1 MNKNVYLVVHSRPGK
16 DRINIRILNTTYYVM
31 RQDVIQWVRRQIT
44 LHLSGK
50 PLAFTSK
57 LGKRSIPDAIPVSWK
72 DVARVIRAIPFDAD
86 NLNNNRGYLSS
97 LAQEILEPFF
107 KEDKTIPRPRPLPVL
122 HKAMTQGRWNA
133 IKDVDDTVFII
144 GSISGIDLMV
154 RAMHSHV
161 KTPRVPL
168 GMKDLI
174 NRYVHEIFD
183 QITLTNHAGRGHIFF
198 NNNIAAQLTRVTYAQ
213 RVALLKKYR
222 STFARAPDTYPENRV
237 WNSPSRRK
245 RIVDALH
252 NETYMSGAGSAWNI
266 DECIQNVFPEA
277 VEICLLHKNWA
288 ALWGN
293 KEKKYVSTAKMI
305 VSPAHEMYGRTKEQL
320 NNDRVALYKILRT
333 RIPFTRIFSA
343 NVIWNIGRAFIG
355 TQWTKPEGLTTA
367 GAAAL
372 IKACIDDLGGP
383 NARGFDGTFV
393 SRERHVGGT
402 FRNTYLKY
410 VNNQKKK
417 NIPNFNRWIPL
428 NNNNRSKYTMFT
440 WVLLILQKAPTEV
453 VMDVTR
459 YMLQQ
464 GGDVTR
470 GRPCPLDIKTD
481 PNVRRL
487 LTKHMFQGVSL
498 GANVAPVDPITME
511 PVPLERAHILAPDL
525 TNKKIRVV
533 YDRSTLHNIKP
544 TLYKGFHGRHVG
556 ETRLSPM
563 TRQPF
568 SHTQNIIPIFT
579 LLNKKDR
586 NRYERAYNARVAP
599 MTSASKKRKRS

>member
-1 MNKNVYLVVHSRPGK
+1 MKKNVYLSVHSRPGK
-16 DRINIRILNTTYYVM
+16 DRINIRIVNNTYYVA

-44 LHLSGK
+44 LHLAGK
-50 PLAFTSK
+50 PLAFTLKS
-57 LGKRSIPDAIPVSWK
+57 RTRQSIPDGIPVSWK
-72 DVARVIRAIPFDAD
+72 DVARVIRDIPFD
-86 NLNNNRGYLSS
+86 NSNNNNNRGYLHS
-97 LAQEILEPFF
+97 LAQEILDPFF
-107 KEDKTIPRPRPLPVL
+107 EEDKTIPRPLPVL
-122 HKAMTQGRWNA
+122 HKAMTGGRWNA
-133 IKDVDDTVFII
+133 IKDVDDTVYII
-144 GSISGIDLMV
+144 GSLSGIDLMV
-154 RAMHSHV
+154 RAMTSHI
-161 KTPRVPL
+161 KTPRIPPA
-168 GMKDLI
+168 MKTLI
-174 NRYVHEIFD
+174 DRYVHEIFD
-183 QITLTNHAGRGHIFF
+183 RLTLTNLVPYYQFL
-198 NNNIAAQLTRVTYAQ
+198 NNNKMESQVTYAQ

-252 NETYMSGAGSAWNI
+252 NETKASDAWNI

-277 VEICLLHKNWA
+277 VELCLLHRKD
-288 ALWGN
+288 WGQA
-293 KEKKYVSTAKMI
+293 ESTAKMI

-383 NARGFDGTFV
+383 NVRGFDGTFV

-410 VNNQKKK
+410 VNIQKKK

-428 NNNNRSKYTMFT
+428 NNNNRSNYTMFT
-440 WVLLILQKAPTEV
+440 WVLLSLQKAPTEV

-464 GGDVTR
+464 GGDVTK
-470 GRPCPLDIKTD
+470 GRPSFGHQDRSQCASLAHQTHVPGGIAGLQCISCR
-481 PNVRRL
+481 PHHLRARA
-487 LTKHMFQGVSL
+487 L
-498 GANVAPVDPITME
+498 GASAHS
-511 PVPLERAHILAPDL
+511 RARPH
-525 TNKKIRVV
+525 
-533 YDRSTLHNIKP
+533 
-544 TLYKGFHGRHVG
+544 
-556 ETRLSPM
+556 
-563 TRQPF
+563 Q
-568 SHTQNIIPIFT
+568 
-579 LLNKKDR
+579 
-586 NRYERAYNARVAP
+586 
-599 MTSASKKRKRS
+599 

>member
-1 MNKNVYLVVHSRPGK
+1 MNKNVYLSVHSRPGK
-16 DRINIRILNTTYYVM
+16 DRIKIRIVNNTYYVG

-44 LHLSGK
+44 LHLAGK
-50 PLAFTSK
+50 PLAFTFWR
-57 LGKRSIPDAIPVSWK
+57 RSIPVSWK
-72 DVARVIRAIPFDAD
+72 DVVRVIRDIPFDVE
-86 NLNNNRGYLSS
+86 NLPNNRGYLDS

-107 KEDKTIPRPRPLPVL
+107 KEDKTTL
-122 HKAMTQGRWNA
+122 HKAMSQGRWNA
-133 IKDVDDTVFII
+133 IKDVDDAVFIV

-161 KTPRVPL
+161 KTLRVPP
-168 GMKDLI
+168 GMKTLI

-198 NNNIAAQLTRVTYAQ
+198 NKNIATQLTRVTYAQ
-213 RVALLKKYR
+213 RVALLEKYR

-237 WNSPSRRK
+237 WNSNPNSPSRQK
-245 RIVDALH
+245 HIERIVDALH
-252 NETYMSGAGSAWNI
+252 NEKKASDAWNI

-277 VEICLLHKNWA
+277 VEICLLHKKKD
-288 ALWGN
+288 WGQA
-293 KEKKYVSTAKMI
+293 ESTAKMI

-343 NVIWNIGRAFIG
+343 NVIWNIGREFIG

-372 IKACIDDLGGP
+372 IRICVHDLGGP
-383 NARGFDGTFV
+383 NVRGFDGTFV

-410 VNNQKKK
+410 VNIQKKK

-428 NNNNRSKYTMFT
+428 SNNERSKYTMFT

-464 GGDVTR
+464 GGDVTK

-498 GANVAPVDPITME
+498 GSDVAPVDPITME

-586 NRYERAYNARVAP
+586 NRYERAYNSRVAP

>member
-1 MNKNVYLVVHSRPGK
+1 MNKNVYLSVHSRPGE
-16 DRINIRILNTTYYVM
+16 DRINIRIENNTYYVM
-31 RQDVIQWVRRQIT
+31 RQDVIEWVRRQIT
-44 LHLSGK
+44 LHLAGK
-50 PLAFTSK
+50 PLAFTLK
-57 LGKRSIPDAIPVSWK
+57 LRTRQSIPVSWK
-72 DVARVIRAIPFDAD
+72 DVARVIRAIPFDVD
-86 NLNNNRGYLSS
+86 NLNNNRGYLDS

-107 KEDKTIPRPRPLPVL
+107 KEDKTIPKPLPVL
-122 HKAMTQGRWNA
+122 HKAMTRGRWNA
-133 IKDVDDTVFII
+133 IKEVDDTVFIV

-168 GMKDLI
+168 GMKTLI

-183 QITLTNHAGRGHIFF
+183 QITLTNHAERGLFFF
-198 NNNIAAQLTRVTYAQ
+198 NKNIAAQLTRVTYAQ

-222 STFARAPDTYPENRV
+222 SIFARAPDTYPENRV
-237 WNSPSRRK
+237 WNSPSRQK
-245 RIVDALH
+245 RIVDMLH
-252 NETYMSGAGSAWNI
+252 NETTADSAWNI
-266 DECIQNVFPEA
+266 DECTKNVFPEA
-277 VEICLLHKNWA
+277 VEICLLHKKERDWGKT
-288 ALWGN
+288 ALS
-293 KEKKYVSTAKMI
+293 STAQMI
-305 VSPAHEMYGRTKEQL
+305 VSPTDEMYGRTTEQL
-320 NNDRVALYKILRT
+320 NNDRVALYKVVRT
-333 RIPFTRIFSA
+333 RIQRKTLLSA
-343 NVIWNIGRAFIG
+343 YVIWHIGQELGVG
-355 TQWTKPEGLTTA
+355 TKWTKPEGLTTT

-372 IKACIDDLGGP
+372 IKACIQDLEGP
-383 NARGFDGTFV
+383 NTSGFDGTFL

-402 FRNTYLKY
+402 FRKTYLKY
-410 VNNQKKK
+410 VDNQTKH
-417 NIPNFNRWIPL
+417 NVPNFDRWIPL
-428 NNNNRSKYTMFT
+428 SNNERSKFTLFT

-464 GGDVTR
+464 GGDVTK

-498 GANVAPVDPITME
+498 ASNVAPVDPITME

-525 TNKKIRVV
+525 TNKKIRAV

-568 SHTQNIIPIFT
+568 SHTQNIIPIFS